1 MRELTIGT
9 RTIAKERP
17 PFVIAEIGINHEG
30 SLDKADADGRRRRT
44 PRAASA
50 SSSSRTSSKTR

>member
-17 PFVIAEIGINHEG
+17 PLVIAEIGINHEG
-30 SLDKADADGRRRRT
+30 RLRQGDPDGRRRARA
-44 PRAASA
+44 RAASA
-50 SSSSRTSSKTR
+50 